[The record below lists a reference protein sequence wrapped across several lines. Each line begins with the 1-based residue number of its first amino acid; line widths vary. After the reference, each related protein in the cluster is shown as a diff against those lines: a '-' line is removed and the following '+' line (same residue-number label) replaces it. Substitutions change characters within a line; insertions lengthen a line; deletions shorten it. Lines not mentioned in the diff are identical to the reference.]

1 MGPTNSPN
9 YEMNIVSWVANL
21 VFLGLIVYILWQ
33 LKFEDTIDIDV
44 ISVVRDQAW
53 ISVTAIV
60 WVVATIFGT
69 RK

>member
-1 MGPTNSPN
+1 
-9 YEMNIVSWVANL
+9 MNIVSWVANL